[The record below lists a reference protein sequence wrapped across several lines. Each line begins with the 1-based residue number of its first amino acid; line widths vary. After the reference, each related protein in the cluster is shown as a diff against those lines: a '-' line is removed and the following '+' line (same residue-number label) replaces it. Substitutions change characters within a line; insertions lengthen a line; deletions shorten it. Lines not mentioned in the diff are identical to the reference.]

1 MYIGNMY
8 TAEASVIY
16 GETLGQGLLL
26 KAANVR
32 VFWLSSQPKNTW
44 VAQNFFSEHIMIYVY
59 YYMI

>member
-1 MYIGNMY
+1 MIWCMYIGNMY

-32 VFWLSSQPKNTW
+32 VFWLSSQPKNTL
-44 VAQNFFSEHIMIYVY
+44 VAAKHFCQNT
-59 YYMI
+59 

>member
-44 VAQNFFSEHIMIYVY
+44 VAAKHSRHQKV
-59 YYMI
+59 